1 MLRSYV
7 VIALRNLMRDKV
19 VTGINIVG
27 LSVAIAVSA
36 ILGLGV
42 HGMLTADWNLREDD
56 RLFRVVTREIEVSDD
71 VCRIAYQREDLAAA
85 LAETFPEIA
94 STTRVIKTSILMT
107 VGERHLEHSVVEV
120 DPPFLQMF
128 HYPLAAGNPATVLD
142 GLDQVVISKRLAE
155 RMFGDGVRDYPELV
169 GKQIVFHGNQGP
181 EKYIIAGVFADLP
194 KRRSLDFDAAIR
206 FENRM
211 KYARDSYWDSPTST
225 YVTLQPLAERK
236 ALEAKLPE
244 FSREFIA
251 PVWERYKGV
260 RWKDDPDAFQLQLQD
275 ASDIYLDTQVMNAY
289 EHSEGTEPIL
299 ALVALIE
306 IIMIVACINFTTLA
320 VAGSIGRSA
329 EVGVRKALGANKTQ
343 VALQFLGEGVLLALF
358 SLIVGLVLVQL
369 GLPTFNAYY
378 GIDRWSGLAL
388 GDLGLPIIVG
398 GGVLLAVLIGI
409 AAGSYP
415 ALIAA
420 RMQPSSGVRGEA
432 LWRRRRVTSALL
444 TLQYGM
450 AVILIFCTIAIQQ
463 QLAYIQSRDLGHA
476 AEQVVVVKLRGADPT
491 RLGERFKEAT
501 LSQAGVAGVALLQ
514 REFPTSTMT
523 NYIRRSDG
531 GQERIIVHHFAVDP
545 DFFTTLGI
553 DLVSGRSFEAGR
565 LVDRTESVVVNQS
578 LADAFGWG
586 ENAVGEFLPEYGNF
600 GVSKSP
606 TIIGIAPDFHFRSFR
621 ESIKPALFHYGPEA
635 SFKRALVRLNTYK
648 VDDTLAGLEQIWEKV
663 APEQPFEYEF
673 LNQTFARQYEN
684 DKEISRTVT
693 LASVV
698 AILIACMGLFGH
710 ATIVL
715 QRRTKEIGV
724 RKVLGAT
731 VAEII
736 ALLSRDLT
744 KMVALACLLAFPL
757 AHFLVGQ
764 WLARYAYQFG
774 LGLTTY
780 LLCGTI
786 AFAIALGTV
795 AYIGV
800 RAAREN
806 PVHALRYE

>member
-1 MLRSYV
+1 
-7 VIALRNLMRDKV
+7 
-19 VTGINIVG
+19 
-27 LSVAIAVSA
+27 
-36 ILGLGV
+36 
-42 HGMLTADWNLREDD
+42 
-56 RLFRVVTREIEVSDD
+56 
-71 VCRIAYQREDLAAA
+71 
-85 LAETFPEIA
+85 
-94 STTRVIKTSILMT
+94 
-107 VGERHLEHSVVEV
+107 
-120 DPPFLQMF
+120 MF
-128 HYPLAAGNPATVLD
+128 HYPFAAGNPATALD
-142 GLDQVVISKRLAE
+142 GLDQVAISKRLAE
-155 RMFGDGVRDYPELV
+155 RMFGDEFRDYPELV
-169 GKQIVFHGNQGP
+169 GRQIVLHGNEGP
-181 EKYIIAGVFADLP
+181 EAYTVAGVFADLP
-194 KRRSLDFDAAIR
+194 KKRSLDFDAAIC
-206 FENRM
+206 FENRT
-211 KYARDSYWDSPTST
+211 KYGMNMYWDSPTST

-251 PVWERYKGV
+251 PIWERNKGV
-260 RWKDDPDAFQLQLQD
+260 RWQDDPDAFQLQLQD
-275 ASDIYLDTQVMNAY
+275 ARDIYLDTQVMNAY

-299 ALVALIE
+299 ALVALIGV
-306 IIMIVACINFTTLA
+306 ILIVACINFTTLA
-320 VAGSIGRSA
+320 VAGSIGRST
-329 EVGVRKALGANKTQ
+329 EVGVRKALGANKAQ
-343 VALQFLGEGVLLALF
+343 IAFQFLGEGVLLAF
-358 SLIVGLVLVQL
+358 FALIAGLVLVQL
-369 GLPTFNAYY
+369 GLPVFNAHY
-378 GIDRWSGLAL
+378 GLDHWAGLSL

-398 GGVLLAVLIGI
+398 GSVLLVVLIGI

-415 ALIAA
+415 ALIVA
-420 RMQPSSGVRGEA
+420 RMQPASVVREVSP
-432 LWRRRRVTSALL
+432 WRSRRATSALL

-450 AVILIFCTIAIQQ
+450 AVFLIFCTIAIRQ
-463 QLAYIQSRDLGHA
+463 QLAYIQSRDLGYA

-501 LSQAGVAGVALLQ
+501 LSQPGVVNVALLQ
-514 REFPTSTMT
+514 REFPTSSST
-523 NYIRRSDG
+523 NYLRRPDG
-531 GQERIIVHHFAVDP
+531 ERITVHHFAVDP

-553 DLVSGRSFEAGR
+553 DLASGRSFEAGR
-565 LVDRTESVVVNQS
+565 LADRTESVVVNQS

-586 ENAVGEFLPEYGNF
+586 ENAVGEFLPEYGHY
-600 GVSKSP
+600 GVSKTP

-635 SFKRALVRLNTYK
+635 PFKRALVRLNTYK
-648 VDDTLAGLEQIWEKV
+648 VDDSLAGLEQIWEKV

-673 LNQTFARQYEN
+673 LDQAFARQYEN
-684 DKEISRTVT
+684 DKESSRTVT

-731 VAEII
+731 VAEIL

-744 KMVALACLLAFPL
+744 KIVALACLLAFPL

-764 WLARYAYQFG
+764 WLSRYAYQFG

-786 AFAIALGTV
+786 AFAIALSTV

-806 PVHALRYE
+806 PVNALRYE

>member
-1 MLRSYV
+1 MLRNYV

-19 VTGINIVG
+19 VTSINIVG

-36 ILGLGV
+36 ILGIGV

-56 RLFRVVTREIEVSDD
+56 RLFRVVAREIQASGHVYH
-71 VCRIAYQREDLAAA
+71 IAYQREDLAAA

-107 VGERHLEHSVVEV
+107 VGERHLEHEVVKV

-128 HYPLAAGNPATVLD
+128 HYPLTAGNPATALD

-155 RMFGDGVRDYPELV
+155 RMFGNEFRDYPELV
-169 GKQIVFHGNQGP
+169 GKQIVLHGNEGP
-181 EKYIIAGVFADLP
+181 EAYTVAGVFADLP
-194 KRRSLDFDAAIR
+194 KKRSLDFDAAIR
-206 FENRM
+206 FENRT
-211 KYARDSYWDSPTST
+211 KYGMNMYWDSPTST
-225 YVTLQPLAERK
+225 YVTLQPLAKRK

-251 PVWERYKGV
+251 PVWEANKGV
-260 RWKDDPDAFQLQLQD
+260 RWQDDPDAFQLQLQD
-275 ASDIYLDTQVMNAY
+275 ARDIYLDTQVFNAY
-289 EHSEGTEPIL
+289 EHSEGTEPIF
-299 ALVALIE
+299 ALVALIGV
-306 IIMIVACINFTTLA
+306 ILIVACINFTTLA
-320 VAGSIGRSA
+320 VAGSMGRST
-329 EVGVRKALGANKTQ
+329 EVGVRKALGANKAQ
-343 VALQFLGEGVLLALF
+343 IAFQFLGEGVLLAF
-358 SLIVGLVLVQL
+358 FALIAGLVLVQL
-369 GLPTFNAYY
+369 GLPVFNAHY
-378 GIDRWSGLAL
+378 GLDHWAGLSL

-398 GGVLLAVLIGI
+398 GSVLLVVLIGI

-415 ALIAA
+415 ALIVA
-420 RMQPSSGVRGEA
+420 RMQPASVVREVSP
-432 LWRRRRVTSALL
+432 WRSRRATSALL

-450 AVILIFCTIAIQQ
+450 AVFLIFCTIAIRQ
-463 QLAYIQSRDLGHA
+463 QLAYIQSRDLGYA

-501 LSQAGVAGVALLQ
+501 LSQPGVAGVALLQ
-514 REFPTSTMT
+514 REFPTSSST
-523 NYIRRSDG
+523 NYIRRTDG
-531 GQERIIVHHFAVDP
+531 ERITVHQFAVDP

-553 DLVSGRSFEAGR
+553 DLASGRSFEAGR
-565 LVDRTESVVVNQS
+565 LADRTESVVVNQS

-586 ENAVGEFLPEYGNF
+586 ENAVGEFLPEYGHY
-600 GVSKSP
+600 GVSKTP

-673 LNQTFARQYEN
+673 LDQAFARQYEN
-684 DKEISRTVT
+684 DKESSRTVT
-693 LASVV
+693 FASVV

-731 VAEII
+731 VAEIL

-764 WLARYAYQFG
+764 WLSRYAYQFG

>member
-7 VIALRNLMRDKV
+7 VIALRNLLRDKV
-19 VTGINIVG
+19 VTSINIVG

-36 ILGLGV
+36 ILGIGV

-56 RLFRVVTREIEVSDD
+56 RLFRVVTREISAAGHEQ
-71 VCRIAYQREDLAAA
+71 RPAWQREDLAAA

-107 VGERHLEHSVVEV
+107 VGERHLEHEVVEV
-120 DPPFLQMF
+120 DSPFLQMF
-128 HYPLAAGNPATVLD
+128 HYPLAAGNPATALD

-155 RMFGDGVRDYPELV
+155 RMFGDEFRDYPELV
-169 GKQIVFHGNQGP
+169 GRQIVLHGNEGP
-181 EKYIIAGVFADLP
+181 EAYTVAGVFADLP
-194 KRRSLDFDAAIR
+194 KERSLDFDAAIR
-206 FENRM
+206 FENRT
-211 KYARDSYWDSPTST
+211 KYGMASYWGATAST
-225 YVTLQPLAERK
+225 YIALHPLAERK

-251 PVWERYKGV
+251 PLWERYKGV
-260 RWKDDPDAFQLQLQD
+260 RWKDDPDAFQLKLQD
-275 ASDIYLDTQVMNAY
+275 ARTIYLDSQAQSYWGY
-289 EHSEGTEPIL
+289 ENSVPIEGIL
-299 ALVALIE
+299 ALVALIGV
-306 IIMIVACINFTTLA
+306 ILIVACINFTTLA
-320 VAGSIGRSA
+320 VASSIGRSA
-329 EVGVRKALGANKTQ
+329 EVGVRKALGANKAQ
-343 VALQFLGEGVLLALF
+343 IALQFLGEGVLLALF
-358 SLIVGLVLVQL
+358 SLIAGLVLVQL
-369 GLPTFNAYY
+369 GLPVFNAYY
-378 GIDRWSGLAL
+378 GLDAWSGLAL
-388 GDLGLPIIVG
+388 HDLDTSIIVG
-398 GGVLLAVLIGI
+398 GGVLLVVLIGI

-415 ALIAA
+415 ALITA
-420 RMQPSSGVRGEA
+420 RMQPSSVVREVSP
-432 LWRRRRVTSALL
+432 WRRRRATSALL

-450 AVILIFCTIAIQQ
+450 AVLLIFCTIAIRQ
-463 QLAYIQSRDLGHA
+463 QLSYIQSRDLGYA

-501 LSQAGVAGVALLQ
+501 FSQPGIAGVALLQ
-514 REFPTSTMT
+514 REFPTSTNT
-523 NYIRRSDG
+523 NYIRRPDG
-531 GQERIIVHHFAVDP
+531 ERITVHQFAVDP

-553 DLVSGRSFEAGR
+553 NLVSGRSFEAGR
-565 LVDRTESVVVNQS
+565 LIDRTESVVVNQS

-586 ENAVGEFLPEYGNF
+586 ENAVGEFLPEYGNY
-600 GVSKSP
+600 GVSNTP
-606 TIIGIAPDFHFRSFR
+606 AIIGIAPDFHFRSFR
-621 ESIKPALFHYGPEA
+621 ESIKPALFHYGSEA
-635 SFKRALVRLNTYK
+635 SFERALVRLRE
-648 VDDTLAGLEQIWEKV
+648 VDDTIAGLEQVWEKV

-673 LNQTFARQYEN
+673 LDQTFARQYES
-684 DKEISRTVT
+684 DEEVSRTVT

-731 VAEII
+731 VAEIL

-764 WLARYAYQFG
+764 WLSQYAYQFG

-780 LLCGTI
+780 LLCGMI

-806 PVHALRYE
+806 PVNALRYE

>member
-19 VTGINIVG
+19 VTSINIVG

-42 HGMLTADWNLREDD
+42 HGALTADWNLREDD
-56 RLFRVVTREIEVSDD
+56 RLFRVVAREISSAGHIQ
-71 VCRIAYQREDLAAA
+71 RPAYQSEDLAAA

-94 STTRVIKTSILMT
+94 STTRVISTSILMT

-128 HYPLAAGNPATVLD
+128 HYPLAAGNPATALD

-155 RMFGDGVRDYPELV
+155 RMFGDEFRDYPELV
-169 GKQIVFHGNQGP
+169 GRQIVLHGNEGP
-181 EKYIIAGVFADLP
+181 EAYTVAGVFADLP
-194 KRRSLDFDAAIR
+194 KKRSLDFDAAIR
-206 FENRM
+206 FENWT
-211 KYARDSYWDSPTST
+211 KYGMASYWGATAST

-260 RWKDDPDAFQLQLQD
+260 RWKDDPDAFQLQLED
-275 ASDIYLDTQVMNAY
+275 ARTIYIDPQAHTYYSQEKSVSI
-289 EHSEGTEPIL
+289 ESIL
-299 ALVALIE
+299 ALVALIGV
-306 IIMIVACINFTTLA
+306 ILTVACINFTTLA

-329 EVGVRKALGANKTQ
+329 EVGVRKALGANKAQ
-343 VALQFLGEGVLLALF
+343 IALQFLGEGVLLAFF
-358 SLIVGLVLVQL
+358 SLIAGLVLVQL
-369 GLPTFNAYY
+369 GLPVFNAHY
-378 GIDRWSGLAL
+378 GLDHWAGLSL

-398 GGVLLAVLIGI
+398 GGVLLVVLIGI

-415 ALIAA
+415 ALIVA
-420 RMQPSSGVRGEA
+420 RMQPASVVREVSP
-432 LWRRRRVTSALL
+432 WRRRRATSALL

-450 AVILIFCTIAIQQ
+450 AVFLIFCTIAIRQ
-463 QLAYIQSRDLGHA
+463 QLDFAQSRDLGYA

-491 RLGERFKEAT
+491 RLGERFKEAA
-501 LSQAGVAGVALLQ
+501 LSQSGVAGVALAD
-514 REFPTSTMT
+514 REFSLSAST
-523 NYIRRSDG
+523 NYIKRPDG
-531 GQERIIVHHFAVDP
+531 ERVSVFVYAVDP

-553 DLVSGRSFEAGR
+553 DLVSGRSFAAER
-565 LVDRTESVVVNQS
+565 LADRTESVVVNQRF
-578 LADAFGWG
+578 ADAYGWG
-586 ENAVGEFLPEYGNF
+586 ENAVGEFLPEYGGY
-600 GVSKSP
+600 GVSKTP
-606 TIIGIAPDFHFRSFR
+606 TVIGVIPDFHFRSLR
-621 ESIKPALFHYGPEA
+621 EPIKPAVFHYGPEV
-635 SFKRALVRLNTYK
+635 SFERALVRLNTRE
-648 VDDTLAGLEQIWEKV
+648 VDDALAGLEQLWEKV

-673 LNQTFARQYEN
+673 LDRAFARQYES
-684 DKEISRTVT
+684 DEEISRTVT
-693 LASVV
+693 FASVV

-731 VAEII
+731 VAEIL
-736 ALLSRDLT
+736 ALLSRDLA

-764 WLARYAYQFG
+764 WLSRYAYQFG

-780 LLCGTI
+780 FLCGTI

-806 PVHALRYE
+806 PVNALRYE

>member
-42 HGMLTADWNLREDD
+42 HGALTADWNLREDD
-56 RLFRVVTREIEVSDD
+56 RLFRVVAREMQASGHVYS
-71 VCRIAYQREDLAAA
+71 IAYQREDLAAA

-107 VGERHLEHSVVEV
+107 VGERHLEHEVVKV

-128 HYPLAAGNPATVLD
+128 HYPLAVGNPATALD

-155 RMFGDGVRDYPELV
+155 RMFGDEFRDYPELV
-169 GKQIVFHGNQGP
+169 GRQVVLHGNEGP
-181 EKYIIAGVFADLP
+181 EAYTVAGVFADLP
-194 KRRSLDFDAAIR
+194 KKRSLNFDAAIR
-206 FENRM
+206 FENRT
-211 KYARDSYWDSPTST
+211 KYGMNMYWDSPTST

-244 FSREFIA
+244 FSREFID
-251 PVWERYKGV
+251 PLWERYKGV
-260 RWKDDPDAFQLQLQD
+260 RWQDDPDAFQLQLQD
-275 ASDIYLDTQVMNAY
+275 ARDIYLDTQVFNAY
-289 EHSEGTEPIL
+289 EHSEGTEPIF
-299 ALVALIE
+299 ALVALIGV
-306 IIMIVACINFTTLA
+306 ILIVACINFTTLA
-320 VAGSIGRSA
+320 VANSIGRSA
-329 EVGVRKALGANKTQ
+329 EVGIRKALGANKAQ
-343 VALQFLGEGVLLALF
+343 VVLQFLGEGVLLALF
-358 SLIVGLVLVQL
+358 SLIAGLIFVQL
-369 GLPTFNAYY
+369 GLPAFNAHY
-378 GIDRWSGLAL
+378 GLDAWSGLSL

-398 GGVLLAVLIGI
+398 GGVLLVVLIGI

-420 RMQPSSGVRGEA
+420 RMQPASVGRGA
-432 LWRRRRVTSALL
+432 VPWRRRRVTSALL

-450 AVILIFCTIAIQQ
+450 AILLVFCTIAIRQ
-463 QLAYIQSRDLGHA
+463 QLAYIQVRDLGYA

-491 RLGERFKEAT
+491 RLGERFKET
-501 LSQAGVAGVALLQ
+501 ILSQAGVAGVALLE
-514 REFPTSTMT
+514 REFPTSTST
-523 NYIRRSDG
+523 NYIRRPDG
-531 GQERIIVHHFAVDP
+531 ERITVHQFAVDP

-578 LADAFGWG
+578 LADALGWG
-586 ENAVGEFLPEYGNF
+586 ENAVGEFLPEYRGY
-600 GVSKSP
+600 GVSKTP

-635 SFKRALVRLNTYK
+635 SFKRALVRLNTRE
-648 VDDTLAGLEQIWEKV
+648 VDDALAGLEQLWAKV
-663 APEQPFEYEF
+663 APEQPFEHEF
-673 LNQTFARQYEN
+673 LDRAFARQYES
-684 DKEISRTVT
+684 DKESSRTVT
-693 LASVV
+693 FASVV

-731 VAEII
+731 VAEIL

-764 WLARYAYQFG
+764 WLSRYAYQFG

-806 PVHALRYE
+806 PVNALRYE

>member
-19 VTGINIVG
+19 VTSINIVG

-36 ILGLGV
+36 ILGIGV
-42 HGMLTADWNLREDD
+42 HGMLTADWNLRGDD
-56 RLFRVVTREIEVSDD
+56 RLFRVVTREIQASGD
-71 VCRIAYQREDLAAA
+71 VDRIAYQREDLAAA

-107 VGERHLEHSVVEV
+107 VGERHLEHEVVEV

-128 HYPLAAGNPATVLD
+128 HYPLAAGNPATALD

-155 RMFGDGVRDYPELV
+155 RMFGDEFRDYPELV
-169 GKQIVFHGNQGP
+169 GKQIVLHGNEGP
-181 EKYIIAGVFADLP
+181 EAYTVAGVFTDLP
-194 KRRSLDFDAAIR
+194 KKRSLDFAAAIH

-211 KYARDSYWDSPTST
+211 KYGRNSYWDSPTST
-225 YVTLQPLAERK
+225 YVTLQPLAKRK

-251 PVWERYKGV
+251 PVWEGNKGV

-275 ASDIYLDTQVMNAY
+275 ARDIYLDTQVMNAY
-289 EHSEGTEPIL
+289 EHSEGTEPIFALL
-299 ALVALIE
+299 ALIGVILT
-306 IIMIVACINFTTLA
+306 VACINFTTLA

-329 EVGVRKALGANKTQ
+329 EVGVRKALGANKAQ
-343 VALQFLGEGVLLALF
+343 IALQFLGEGVLLAFF
-358 SLIVGLVLVQL
+358 SLITGLVLVQL
-369 GLPTFNAYY
+369 GLPAFNAHY
-378 GIDRWSGLAL
+378 GLDHWTGLSL
-388 GDLGLPIIVG
+388 GDLGLPILVG
-398 GGVLLAVLIGI
+398 GGVLLVVLIGI

-415 ALIAA
+415 ALIVA
-420 RMQPSSGVRGEA
+420 RMQPASVVRGVS
-432 LWRRRRVTSALL
+432 LGRKSRVTSALL

-450 AVILIFCTIAIQQ
+450 AVFLIFCTIAIRQ
-463 QLAYIQSRDLGHA
+463 QLAYVQSRDLGHA

-491 RLGERFKEAT
+491 RLGERFKEAA
-501 LSQAGVAGVALLQ
+501 LSQPGVAGVALLQ
-514 REFPTSTMT
+514 REFPTSTYTAYIKRT
-523 NYIRRSDG
+523 NG
-531 GQERIIVHHFAVDP
+531 ERIIVHQFAVDP

-553 DLVSGRSFEAGR
+553 DLASGRSFEAGR
-565 LVDRTESVVVNQS
+565 LADRTESVVVNQS
-578 LADAFGWG
+578 FADAFGWG
-586 ENAVGEFLPEYGNF
+586 ENAVGEVLPDYGNF
-600 GVSKSP
+600 GVSKTP
-606 TIIGIAPDFHFRSFR
+606 TIIGVAPDFHFRSFR
-621 ESIKPALFHYGPEA
+621 ESIQPALFCYGPEVP
-635 SFKRALVRLNTYK
+635 FKRVLVRLNTRE
-648 VDDTLAGLEQIWEKV
+648 VDDSLAGLEQVWEKV

-673 LNQTFARQYEN
+673 LDQAFARQYEN
-684 DKEISRTVT
+684 DKESSRTVT

-731 VAEII
+731 VAEIL

-744 KMVALACLLAFPL
+744 KMVVLACLLAFPL

-764 WLARYAYQFG
+764 WLSRYAYQFG

-780 LLCGTI
+780 LLCGMI

-806 PVHALRYE
+806 PVKALRYE

>member
-7 VIALRNLMRDKV
+7 VIALRNLIRDKV

-36 ILGLGV
+36 ILGIGV

-56 RLFRVVTREIEVSDD
+56 RLFRVVTREIQASGHVYH
-71 VCRIAYQREDLAAA
+71 IAYQREDLAAA

-107 VGERHLEHSVVEV
+107 VGERHLEHEVVEV

-128 HYPLAAGNPATVLD
+128 HYPFAAGNPATALD

-155 RMFGDGVRDYPELV
+155 RMFGDEFRDYPELV
-169 GKQIVFHGNQGP
+169 GKQIVLHGNEGP
-181 EKYIIAGVFADLP
+181 EAYTVAGVFADLP
-194 KRRSLDFDAAIR
+194 KKRSLDFDAAIR
-206 FENRM
+206 FENRT
-211 KYARDSYWDSPTST
+211 KYGMNMYWDSPTST
-225 YVTLQPLAERK
+225 YVTLQPLAKRK

-251 PVWERYKGV
+251 PIWERNKGV
-260 RWKDDPDAFQLQLQD
+260 RWQDDPDAFQLQLQD
-275 ASDIYLDTQVMNAY
+275 ASDIYLDTQVFNAY
-289 EHSEGTEPIL
+289 EHSEGTEPIF
-299 ALVALIE
+299 ALVALIGV
-306 IIMIVACINFTTLA
+306 ILIVACINFTTLA
-320 VAGSIGRSA
+320 VANSIGRSA
-329 EVGVRKALGANKTQ
+329 EVGIRKALGANKAQ
-343 VALQFLGEGVLLALF
+343 VVLQFLGEGVLLALF
-358 SLIVGLVLVQL
+358 SLIAGLVLVQL
-369 GLPTFNAYY
+369 GLPVFNALY
-378 GIDRWSGLAL
+378 GLDHWVGLSL
-388 GDLGLPIIVG
+388 GDLGLPILVG
-398 GGVLLAVLIGI
+398 GGVLLVVLIGI

-415 ALIAA
+415 ALIVA
-420 RMQPSSGVRGEA
+420 RMQPASVVREVSP
-432 LWRRRRVTSALL
+432 WRSRRATSALL

-450 AVILIFCTIAIQQ
+450 AVFLIFCTIAIRQ
-463 QLAYIQSRDLGHA
+463 QLAYIQSRDLGYA

-491 RLGERFKEAT
+491 RLGERFKEAA
-501 LSQAGVAGVALLQ
+501 LSQPGVADVALLQ
-514 REFPTSTMT
+514 REFPTSSST
-523 NYIRRSDG
+523 NHIRRPDG
-531 GQERIIVHHFAVDP
+531 ERITVHQFAVDP

-578 LADAFGWG
+578 LADALGWG
-586 ENAVGEFLPEYGNF
+586 ENAVGEFLPEYGGY
-600 GVSKSP
+600 GVSKTP
-606 TIIGIAPDFHFRSFR
+606 TVIGIAPDFHFRSFR

-673 LNQTFARQYEN
+673 LDRAFARQYEN
-684 DKEISRTVT
+684 DKESSRTVT
-693 LASVV
+693 FASVV

-731 VAEII
+731 VAEIL
-736 ALLSRDLT
+736 ALLSRDLA

-764 WLARYAYQFG
+764 WLSRYAYQFG
-774 LGLTTY
+774 LGVTTY

-806 PVHALRYE
+806 PVNALRYE

>member
-1 MLRSYV
+1 MLRSYI
-7 VIALRNLMRDKV
+7 VIALRNLLRDKV
-19 VTGINIVG
+19 VTSINIVG

-56 RLFRVVTREIEVSDD
+56 RLFRVVTREIQASDG
-71 VCRIAYQREDLAAA
+71 VYRIAYQREDLAAA

-107 VGERHLEHSVVEV
+107 VGERHLEHSVVKV

-128 HYPLAAGNPATVLD
+128 HYPLAAGNPTTALD

-155 RMFGDGVRDYPELV
+155 RMFGDEFRDYPELV
-169 GKQIVFHGNQGP
+169 GRRIVLHGNEGP
-181 EKYIIAGVFADLP
+181 EPYTVAGVFADLP
-194 KRRSLDFDAAIR
+194 KKRSLDFDAAIR
-206 FENRM
+206 FENWT
-211 KYARDSYWDSPTST
+211 KYGANSYWGSPTST

-251 PVWERYKGV
+251 PIWERYKGV

-275 ASDIYLDTQVMNAY
+275 ARDIYLDTQVFNAY
-289 EHSEGTEPIL
+289 EHSEGTKPIL
-299 ALVALIE
+299 ALVALIGV
-306 IIMIVACINFTTLA
+306 ILIVACINFTTLA
-320 VAGSIGRSA
+320 VAGSISRSA
-329 EVGVRKALGANKTQ
+329 EVGVRKALGANKAQ
-343 VALQFLGEGVLLALF
+343 IALQFLGEGVLLAFF
-358 SLIVGLVLVQL
+358 SLIAGLVLVQL
-369 GLPTFNAYY
+369 GLPVFNAHY
-378 GIDRWSGLAL
+378 GLDHWAGLSL
-388 GDLGLPIIVG
+388 GDLGLPILVG
-398 GGVLLAVLIGI
+398 GGVLLVVLIGI

-415 ALIAA
+415 ALIVA
-420 RMQPSSGVRGEA
+420 RMQPASVVREVSP
-432 LWRRRRVTSALL
+432 WRRRRATSALL

-450 AVILIFCTIAIQQ
+450 AVLLIFCTIAIRQ
-463 QLAYIQSRDLGHA
+463 QLSYIQSRDLGHA

-491 RLGERFKEAT
+491 QLGERFKEAT
-501 LSQAGVAGVALLQ
+501 LSQPGVADVALLQ
-514 REFPTSTMT
+514 REFPTSTNT
-523 NYIRRSDG
+523 NYIRRPDG
-531 GQERIIVHHFAVDP
+531 ERITIHQFAVDP

-565 LVDRTESVVVNQS
+565 LADRTESVVVNQS

-586 ENAVGEFLPEYGNF
+586 ENAVGEFLPEYGNY
-600 GVSKSP
+600 GVSNTP

-621 ESIKPALFHYGPEA
+621 ESIKPALFHYGSEA
-635 SFKRALVRLNTYK
+635 SFERALVRLRE
-648 VDDTLAGLEQIWEKV
+648 VDDTIAGLEQIWEKV

-673 LNQTFARQYEN
+673 LDQTFARQYES
-684 DKEISRTVT
+684 DEEISRTVT
-693 LASVV
+693 FASVV

-731 VAEII
+731 VAEIL

-764 WLARYAYQFG
+764 WLSRYAYQFG

-780 LLCGTI
+780 LLCGMI

>member
-1 MLRSYV
+1 MLHSYV

-19 VTGINIVG
+19 VTSINIVG

-56 RLFRVVTREIEVSDD
+56 RLFRVGTREISAAGHE
-71 VCRIAYQREDLAAA
+71 QRSAWQRDDLAAA

-94 STTRVIKTSILMT
+94 STTRVIKTNILMT
-107 VGERHLEHSVVEV
+107 VGERHLEHEVVEV

-128 HYPLAAGNPATVLD
+128 HYSLAAGNPATVLS

-155 RMFGDGVRDYPELV
+155 RMFGDQFRDYPELV
-169 GKQIVFHGNQGP
+169 GQQIVLHGNEGP
-181 EKYIIAGVFADLP
+181 EAYAVAGVFADLP
-194 KRRSLDFDAAIR
+194 KQRSLDFDAAIR
-206 FENRM
+206 FENRT
-211 KYARDSYWDSPTST
+211 KYGMASYWGATAST
-225 YVTLQPLAERK
+225 YVALHPLAERK

-260 RWKDDPDAFQLQLQD
+260 RWKDDPNAFQLKLQD
-275 ASDIYLDTQVMNAY
+275 ARTIYLDSSAQTYWGY
-289 EHSEGTEPIL
+289 ENSVSIEGIL
-299 ALVALIE
+299 ALVALIGV
-306 IIMIVACINFTTLA
+306 ILIVACINFTTLA
-320 VAGSIGRSA
+320 VASSIGRSA
-329 EVGVRKALGANKTQ
+329 EVGVRKALGANKAQ
-343 VALQFLGEGVLLALF
+343 IALQFLGEGVLLALF
-358 SLIVGLVLVQL
+358 SLIAGLVLVQL
-369 GLPTFNAYY
+369 GLPAFNAHY
-378 GIDRWSGLAL
+378 GLDHWAGLSL

-420 RMQPSSGVRGEA
+420 RMQPSSVVREVSP
-432 LWRRRRVTSALL
+432 WRRRRATSALL

-450 AVILIFCTIAIQQ
+450 AVLLIFCTIAIHQ

-501 LSQAGVAGVALLQ
+501 LSQPGVAGVALLQ
-514 REFPTSTMT
+514 REFPTSTNT
-523 NYIRRSDG
+523 NYIRRPDG
-531 GQERIIVHHFAVDP
+531 ERITVHQFAVDP

-565 LVDRTESVVVNQS
+565 LADRTESVVVNQS

-586 ENAVGEFLPEYGNF
+586 ENAVGEFLPEYGNY
-600 GVSKSP
+600 GVSNTP

-635 SFKRALVRLNTYK
+635 SFERALVRLRE
-648 VDDTLAGLEQIWEKV
+648 VDDALVGLEQTWAKV
-663 APEQPFEYEF
+663 SPEQPFEYEF
-673 LNQTFARQYEN
+673 LNQTFARQYED

-693 LASVV
+693 LASIV

-731 VAEII
+731 VAEIL

-764 WLARYAYQFG
+764 WLSQYAYQFG

-780 LLCGTI
+780 LLCGMI

-795 AYIGV
+795 AYLGV

-806 PVHALRYE
+806 PVNALRYE